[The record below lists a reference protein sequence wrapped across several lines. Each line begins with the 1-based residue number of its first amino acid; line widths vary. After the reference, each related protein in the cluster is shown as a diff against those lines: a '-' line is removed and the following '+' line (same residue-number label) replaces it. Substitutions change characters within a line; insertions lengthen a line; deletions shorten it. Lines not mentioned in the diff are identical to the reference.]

1 LVARSLWPRFQEISY
16 RVPKDGW
23 RSPAEHRHLWPAEN
37 SVRETEAPYTSFAG
51 EAEAMADVRIPD
63 IRVTNQ
69 IAGAD
74 QIARL
79 IALRER
85 AIQSP
90 NLMADVW

>member
-1 LVARSLWPRFQEISY
+1 
-16 RVPKDGW
+16 
-23 RSPAEHRHLWPAEN
+23 
-37 SVRETEAPYTSFAG
+37 
-51 EAEAMADVRIPD
+51 MADVRIPD
-63 IRVTNQ
+63 IRVTGQ